1 MSLSVGGELR
11 AFDVAARGRDRHD
24 VTLAGRRL
32 SLSVYAVGESV
43 AVFTPDAS
51 ALLREVDVLAHA
63 GDGAAEGGRITA
75 PMPGRVVAFLAQP
88 GQRVK
93 RGEPLAVMEAM
104 KMEHTLSAPAD
115 GIVTA
120 LRYAVGEQVAEGEA
134 LLDFEVAQ

>member
-1 MSLSVGGELR
+1 
-11 AFDVAARGRDRHD
+11 
-24 VTLAGRRL
+24 
-32 SLSVYAVGESV
+32 
-43 AVFTPDAS
+43 
-51 ALLREVDVLAHA
+51 LREVDVLAHA

-75 PMPGRVVAFLAQP
+75 PMPGRVVAFIAQP